1 MTAELENVNIA
12 WTALPTACIEA
23 FYLYKINYLLSDE
36 GRNFV
41 RSIAPAVIALSVN
54 GSFSPTSCCLILLIA
69 SNL

>member
-12 WTALPTACIEA
+12 WTALPTACIKA

-41 RSIAPAVIALSVN
+41 RSIAPAVIAL
-54 GSFSPTSCCLILLIA
+54 
-69 SNL
+69 